1 MTSPNLEFPS
11 GAYTTGT
18 ISHMQTVTKQQIA
31 TQKSADVQALL
42 GQVKATFIQN
52 LLGGFFN
59 VVDAIGNAITQFI
72 RDLVYALKGVTGGF
86 VDLTGFFQDTKTV
99 ADEALSS
106 TINTGQV
113 IRQVQ
118 TDVETISA
126 PFADSYET
134 MIPGQQVSFPQIL
147 LNSTVKDLRDG
158 SPSGTAQNE
167 QVIIIV
173 DSQDPNTYLNFSRV
187 PRYIPSVNQ
196 VESAFILSNYAV
208 GRGNVSFAVDAV
220 GGSPAP
226 LYVYISRMKSNGDVV
241 VEWVSPN
248 QTPLMTSGRAERTI
262 TLPEQVNIPF
272 DIGEYMVVSIH
283 QVGSGT
289 IRPLLG
295 IERTPMTRSSD
306 VFPNSQKFHINSS
319 SPLSSGTNISK
330 GDLIFTSNWV
340 PWVGIGQ
347 RLFTGD
353 PLPRTWFDD
362 FQRSEIGPKWNSV
375 GGRGIYILGGRFSYQ
390 QGFAS
395 DGDARGLYT
404 QPLAYD
410 DQQVAGV
417 LGQAPNGGLTS
428 EPAKLLYKSNAAG
441 TTFCS
446 LDVRDGSVTLARM
459 VNNSPAVMGVFN
471 VGNSVGDSFRVTCV
485 GPVHTGWK
493 KPANSSTWTAIIQ
506 WTDSTTSPVIP
517 SGEGYRFTGVSCQRY
532 SFVTSPSW
540 ENYEAAD
547 LVEVVTP

>member
-18 ISHMQTVTKQQIA
+18 ISRMQTVTKQQIA

-147 LNSTVKDLRDG
+147 LNTTVKEI
-158 SPSGTAQNE
+158 SSTN
-167 QVIIIV
+167 
-173 DSQDPNTYLNFSRV
+173 SSRLERIETLPTMESSANIYFTRI
-187 PRYIPSVNQ
+187 PRYYPSVNQ
-196 VESAFILSNYAV
+196 VESVFILSNYAV
-208 GRGNVSFAVDAV
+208 GRGNVSFAVEAV
-220 GGSPAP
+220 SGTPCP
-226 LYVYISRMKSNGDVV
+226 LYVYISRMKTNGDVV

-248 QTPLMTSGRAERTI
+248 QTPLMTSGRSEQTI

-272 DIGEYMVVSIH
+272 DIGEYMIVSVH
-283 QVGSGT
+283 QVGSGSV
-289 IRPLLG
+289 RPLLG
-295 IERTPMTRSSD
+295 IERAAMTRAAD

-353 PLPRTWFDD
+353 PLPRIWFDD

-375 GGRGIYILGGRFSYQ
+375 GGRAIYIIGGRFSYQ

-410 DQQVAGV
+410 DQQVTGV

-446 LDVRDGSVTLARM
+446 LDVREGSVTLARM
-459 VNNSPAVMGVFN
+459 VNKSPAVMGVFN

-517 SGEGYRFTGVSCQRY
+517 SGEGYRFTGMSCQRY

-540 ENYEAAD
+540 DSFESAD